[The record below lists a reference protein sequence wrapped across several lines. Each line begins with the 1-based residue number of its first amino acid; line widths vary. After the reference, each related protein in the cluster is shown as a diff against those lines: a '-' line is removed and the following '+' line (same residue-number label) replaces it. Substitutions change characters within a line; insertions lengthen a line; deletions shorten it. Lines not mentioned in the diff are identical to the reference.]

1 MTAGVYRPRRNPA
14 NANGTTRWSTPAGR
28 VSGADPGHD
37 FEPTVAAAHRGCS
50 VRGVGIAT
58 TLSSVGTM
66 AHITRRSALRRVL
79 GWPVAIGALATTGM
93 AAFVLAC
100 RGRRRPQ
107 GVPVTPLANVPPG
120 SAFRARLGE
129 DPVIVV
135 NVGGEIRA
143 FAAVCTHEG
152 CPLGWNPDQHL
163 IRCPC
168 HGGAY
173 DTSGRVVDG
182 PPPRALQRLPAEVAD
197 GTVFVS
203 PTLSAAP
210 ALR

>member
-1 MTAGVYRPRRNPA
+1 MKAARVSRRAALGWLLAWPAGVVALGTAALAIAIEACRRLRRPR
-14 NANGTTRWSTPAGR
+14 G
-28 VSGADPGHD
+28 
-37 FEPTVAAAHRGCS
+37 VA
-50 VRGVGIAT
+50 
-58 TLSSVGTM
+58 
-66 AHITRRSALRRVL
+66 
-79 GWPVAIGALATTGM
+79 
-93 AAFVLAC
+93 
-100 RGRRRPQ
+100 
-107 GVPVTPLANVPPG
+107 VTPLANVPPG
-120 SAFRARLGE
+120 SAFRARIGE
-129 DPVIVV
+129 DPIIVV

-182 PPPRALQRLPAEVAD
+182 PPPRPLSRLDAEVGD

-203 PTLSAAP
+203 
-210 ALR
+210 LR

>member
-1 MTAGVYRPRRNPA
+1 MKQAVLSRRA
-14 NANGTTRWSTPAGR
+14 ALGR
-28 VSGADPGHD
+28 LLGW
-37 FEPTVAAAHRGCS
+37 PTVAATLEA
-50 VRGVGIAT
+50 GIAT
-58 TLSSVGTM
+58 V
-66 AHITRRSALRRVL
+66 VQ
-79 GWPVAIGALATTGM
+79 
-93 AAFVLAC
+93 AC
-100 RGRRRPQ
+100 RGRRPPR
-107 GVPVTPLANVPPG
+107 GVAVTPLANVPPG
-120 SAFRARLGE
+120 SAFRARIGE
-129 DPVIVV
+129 DPIIVV

-182 PPPRALQRLPAEVAD
+182 PPPRPLSRLEAEVGD

-203 PTLSAAP
+203 V
-210 ALR
+210 R